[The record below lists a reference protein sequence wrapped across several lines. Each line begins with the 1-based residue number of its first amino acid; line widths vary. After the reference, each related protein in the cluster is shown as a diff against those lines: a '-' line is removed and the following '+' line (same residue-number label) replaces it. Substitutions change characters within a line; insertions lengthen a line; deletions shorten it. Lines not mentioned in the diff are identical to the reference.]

1 MKKRN
6 IFLISVIVLIIIF
19 LVFLYIFRLKFS
31 KETNLLCTFKG
42 YNTTLKTNIDTS
54 VLSTFKGN
62 KLDKINITVDY
73 SFDNIDNYNKWKTL
87 YENNISIFGT
97 TIEKSLANINY
108 NEQSKTISVIIND
121 NGSFANKIKG
131 ITNKY
136 PSIKD
141 YFVNLGYN
149 CKNIKSSINK
159 NLVSVSSIINGKN
172 NVFEYSNYEFIK
184 NEVDNSYSLSFGTIK
199 NITNA
204 NKSASL
210 NITFY
215 DNLKNEIGKYNANYD
230 IVISPNKS
238 SELSFKL
245 DNIYLYSGHKYEE
258 VKYVS
263 FNNI

>member
-1 MKKRN
+1 M
-6 IFLISVIVLIIIF
+6 IAL
-19 LVFLYIFRLKFS
+19 LYLQ
-31 KETNLLCTFKG
+31 N
-42 YNTTLKTNIDTS
+42 
-54 VLSTFKGN
+54 
-62 KLDKINITVDY
+62 
-73 SFDNIDNYNKWKTL
+73 
-87 YENNISIFGT
+87 
-97 TIEKSLANINY
+97 
-108 NEQSKTISVIIND
+108 
-121 NGSFANKIKG
+121 
-131 ITNKY
+131 
-136 PSIKD
+136 
-141 YFVNLGYN
+141 
-149 CKNIKSSINK
+149 KNIIHNAAEKYLLQSID
-159 NLVSVSSIINGKN
+159 
-172 NVFEYSNYEFIK
+172 FIK

-204 NKSASL
+204 NKSASI

>member
-1 MKKRN
+1 M
-6 IFLISVIVLIIIF
+6 
-19 LVFLYIFRLKFS
+19 
-31 KETNLLCTFKG
+31 
-42 YNTTLKTNIDTS
+42 
-54 VLSTFKGN
+54 
-62 KLDKINITVDY
+62 
-73 SFDNIDNYNKWKTL
+73 
-87 YENNISIFGT
+87 NISIFGT

-121 NGSFANKIKG
+121 NGSFANKING

-204 NKSASL
+204 NKSASI

>member
-19 LVFLYIFRLKFS
+19 LVFLYMFRLKFS
-31 KETNLLCTFKG
+31 KGTNLLCTFKG

-121 NGSFANKIKG
+121 NGSFANKING

-204 NKSASL
+204 NKSASI